1 LAGLNPSA
9 RGAKQPQS
17 GQAFKLLNL
26 PTFQRKGNTMPILD
40 KLAYS
45 LGRRDEVPN
54 QELARDLA
62 AKKDKKGIREI
73 AENLWNKD
81 RNIQADC
88 IKVLYEV
95 GSIEPKLIA
104 DYTADFVKL
113 LKSRNNRLVWGSMT
127 ALSEVAKANPDAVF
141 QNLDAIKKAKET
153 GSVITVDNAISTL
166 AYTAAANKKYNGAIF
181 PYLLKHLS
189 SCRPKEVP
197 QHAEKTLPAVNTE
210 NKTDF
215 IKVLE
220 KRMEDVSGSGLA
232 RVKKII
238 KQVTQL

>member
-1 LAGLNPSA
+1 
-9 RGAKQPQS
+9 
-17 GQAFKLLNL
+17 
-26 PTFQRKGNTMPILD
+26 MPILD

-62 AKKDKKGIREI
+62 AKKDKQGIREI

-81 RNIQADC
+81 RHIQADC

-104 DYTADFVKL
+104 DYTEDFVKL

-141 QNLDAIKKAKET
+141 QNLEAIKKAKET

-166 AYTAAANKKYNGAIF
+166 AWTAAGNKKYNEAIF
-181 PYLLKHLS
+181 PHLLKHLS

-210 NKTDF
+210 NKTDL

-220 KRMEDVSGSGLA
+220 KRMEDLSGSGLA
-232 RVKKII
+232 RVKKVI
-238 KQVTQL
+238 KQAANS

>member
-1 LAGLNPSA
+1 MSV
-9 RGAKQPQS
+9 
-17 GQAFKLLNL
+17 
-26 PTFQRKGNTMPILD
+26 TD
-40 KLAYS
+40 KLAHS

-62 AKKDKKGIREI
+62 AKNDQKGIREV

-81 RNIQADC
+81 KNIQADC

-95 GSIEPKLIA
+95 GYIEPKLIA
-104 DYTADFVKL
+104 DYAEDFVKL
-113 LKSRNNRLVWGSMT
+113 LKSKNNRLVWGGMT
-127 ALSEVAKANPDAVF
+127 ALAEVAKANPDAVF
-141 QNLDAIKKAKET
+141 KHFDAIKKAKET

-166 AYTAAANKKYNGAIF
+166 AYTAANDKYNKAIF

-197 QHAEKTLPAVNTE
+197 QHSEKTLPAVNTS
-210 NKTDF
+210 NKNEF

-220 KRMEDVSGSGLA
+220 RRMEDLSGGGLS
-232 RVKKII
+232 RVKKVI
-238 KQVTQL
+238 KQAQTL